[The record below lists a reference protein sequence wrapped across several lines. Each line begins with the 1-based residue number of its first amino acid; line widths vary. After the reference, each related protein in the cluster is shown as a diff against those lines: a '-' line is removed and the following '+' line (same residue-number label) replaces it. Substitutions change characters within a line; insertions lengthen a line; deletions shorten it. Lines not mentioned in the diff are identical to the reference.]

1 MKNKLIT
8 AITFLI
14 VLSTIGFAGCGDKQA
29 ETSQKQITEVTRG
42 NLVIT
47 VPADGNLELPEVRNL
62 FFDTSAFTPPYSSVI
77 TWEPPDLEEG
87 KFVREGTLL
96 AKLDNTYQK
105 KNVAIAQYDVELAMN
120 ELVEKIHPALMGYP
134 GTYPDTST
142 VLRVEQ
148 AQDELAQ
155 MQKFLEQGKF
165 QEAAAEL
172 RLATHDLDAS
182 YKMLNVPQ
190 ITMSLQGYSDIL
202 GTPVE
207 NYPDISRAI
216 KLLEQDLSRLAE
228 IQTLIGNGDYE
239 DAKTELKAAQS
250 KLKETHLLVKSLSGR
265 IRVSQRI
272 GECCQQQAG
281 QSSGT
286 STGLMPLPY
295 PDTSSALDWLKQVEQ
310 GLQKIQTCKE
320 NESCDEL
327 ELATLLR
334 MAQHDVDM
342 SRTILED
349 NELIFR
355 GGLNLKALRT
365 ANLNFQKAEQTLEK
379 AKESISRTEIL
390 APFDGII
397 ENINLKEGDSIGQR
411 FSVTG
416 EPVESY
422 VVRLVNTKDWK
433 MEGVVDEIDI
443 FKVKVGQEVIIT
455 VDAMPSVE
463 LKGKVTFISP
473 FGTQTTGV
481 VEFDVSIALE
491 PDSVVTALEAVRAK
505 ENEKRGGL
513 TATADII
520 VEKHENVLLIPNRSI
535 KGSPGDYWVE
545 VVLDEKTMTT
555 EKRQVELGAQNER
568 LSEVISG
575 LSEGEKIIVEA
586 TRGRLPTSL

>member
-8 AITFLI
+8 AIIFLI
-14 VLSTIGFAGCGDKQA
+14 VLSAIGFAGCGDKQA

-47 VPADGNLELPEVRNL
+47 VPADGNLDMPRDVQLK
-62 FFDTSAFTPPYSSVI
+62 FGTPGTVKAIYV
-77 TWEPPDLEEG
+77 EEG
-87 KFVREGTLL
+87 QKVKEGTLL
-96 AKLDNTYQK
+96 ATLDDTTQKL
-105 KNVAIAQYDVELAMN
+105 AIASAQYNVELAMN

-182 YKMLNVPQ
+182 YKMLNVPE
-190 ITMSLQGYSDIL
+190 ITMSLYGHSDIL
-202 GTPVE
+202 GTLVE

-216 KLLEQDLSRLAE
+216 KLLEQDLARLAE
-228 IQTLIGNGDYE
+228 IQTLIENGDYE
-239 DAKTELKAAQS
+239 NAKVELKTAQN

-272 GECCQQQAG
+272 GACCQQLAG
-281 QSSGT
+281 QKPGT

-295 PDTSSALDWLKQVEQ
+295 PDTSTSLAWIRQVEEE
-310 GLQKIQTCKE
+310 LQKIQICKDSD
-320 NESCDEL
+320 SCDAL
-327 ELATLLR
+327 ELSTLLR
-334 MAQHDVDM
+334 MAQHDVAM
-342 SRTILED
+342 SQTILGE
-349 NELIFR
+349 NELIFLS
-355 GGLNLKALRT
+355 GLNLKALR
-365 ANLNFQKAEQTLEK
+365 AYNLNLQIAEQELKRYKDELMK
-379 AKESISRTEIL
+379 TEIL
-390 APFDGII
+390 APFDGTVVDIGVK
-397 ENINLKEGDSIGQR
+397 ENDQLSAFDYSSKTAVYLVDTR
-411 FSVTG
+411 T
-416 EPVESY
+416 VEM
-422 VVRLVNTKDWK
+422 D
-433 MEGVVDEIDI
+433 GVVDEIDI
-443 FKVKVGQEVIIT
+443 YKVNVGEEAIII
-455 VDAMPSVE
+455 VDALPDVE
-463 LKGKVTFISP
+463 LKGKVTFVSP
-473 FGTQTTGV
+473 FGTRETGV
-481 VEFDVSIALE
+481 VEFSITISLE
-491 PDSVVTALEAVRAK
+491 PIDIELK
-505 ENEKRGGL
+505 GGL

-520 VEKHENVLLIPNRSI
+520 VEKHENVLLVPNRSI

-555 EKRQVELGAQNER
+555 EKRGVELGTQNEQF
-568 LSEVISG
+568 SEVISG